1 MISKLIGTTAGYLGY
16 DNKNNIFEKIRTNP
30 NSALIIDNY
39 EDACLEVKNLFIK
52 ILEDGWIEDASG
64 KMIDF
69 SNSIIIF
76 TSKVEEEMNSLGFD
90 GKEKDSFDDSFRS
103 IKDKVSVCI
112 KMNNLNECMVKKIIR
127 KRLNDIVNSYIN
139 IDVKYDDS
147 YEKYLFDL
155 YKEKKSL
162 PYVLNKI
169 NNSFE
174 NKIADALI
182 NYKNNVLISAN
193 KGDILV

>member
-1 MISKLIGTTAGYLGY
+1 
-16 DNKNNIFEKIRTNP
+16 
-30 NSALIIDNY
+30 
-39 EDACLEVKNLFIK
+39 
-52 ILEDGWIEDASG
+52 
-64 KMIDF
+64 
-69 SNSIIIF
+69 
-76 TSKVEEEMNSLGFD
+76 
-90 GKEKDSFDDSFRS
+90 
-103 IKDKVSVCI
+103 
-112 KMNNLNECMVKKIIR
+112 MVKKIIR